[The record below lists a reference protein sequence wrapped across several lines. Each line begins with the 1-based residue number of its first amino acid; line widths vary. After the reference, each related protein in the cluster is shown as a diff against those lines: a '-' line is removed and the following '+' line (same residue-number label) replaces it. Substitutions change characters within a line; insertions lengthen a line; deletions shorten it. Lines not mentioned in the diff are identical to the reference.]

1 MSNYQIKKN
10 AITKKFLVLGGRGFI
25 GSHLV
30 EALLREGFCVRC
42 FDRPNVN
49 KLMEVYSNNPN
60 FEMFEGDFT
69 AGSDVVEALDGCDVC
84 YHLISTTKPQSS
96 NEDQIFDVQSN
107 LLATIQFLSHAI
119 KAGVSK
125 VIFISSGG
133 TVYGNYAKTSILE
146 TDPTEPISSYGVV
159 KLAIEKYLAIY
170 NLMYGLDY
178 AILRISNCYGEG
190 QELHSG
196 QGAVPVFLDKALK
209 GNNIEIWGDGTV
221 VRDYVYID
229 DVIKALLLVVDC
241 NSNERIFNIGSGVGY
256 SINQILDAIEDV
268 VGKKVLRVY
277 KQSRSCDVPV
287 NVLNVDR
294 AKLVLRWTP
303 QTNLKDGIKRL
314 IGSALG
320 DEDSV

>member
-1 MSNYQIKKN
+1 MSNSRDIASLN
-10 AITKKFLVLGGRGFI
+10 LRRFLVLGGSGFI
-25 GSHLV
+25 GQHLV
-30 EALLREGFCVRC
+30 RALLDAGHFVRC
-42 FDRPNVN
+42 FDSSNTS
-49 KLMEVYSNNPN
+49 KLSEGCINNPN
-60 FEMFEGDFT
+60 FDIFEGDFT
-69 AGSDVVEALDGCDVC
+69 VDSDVVEALEGCDVC

-96 NEDQIFDVQSN
+96 NEDQTFDVQSN

-146 TDPTEPISSYGVV
+146 TDPTDPICSYGVV

-196 QGAVPVFLDKALK
+196 QGVVPVFLDKALK

-221 VRDYVYID
+221 IRDYVYID

-256 SINQILDAIEDV
+256 SINQIVDAIEDV

-294 AKLVLRWTP
+294 AKLVLGWTP
-303 QTNLKDGIKRL
+303 QTNLKDGLKRL
-314 IGSALG
+314 IRSALG
-320 DEDSV
+320 DKDSV